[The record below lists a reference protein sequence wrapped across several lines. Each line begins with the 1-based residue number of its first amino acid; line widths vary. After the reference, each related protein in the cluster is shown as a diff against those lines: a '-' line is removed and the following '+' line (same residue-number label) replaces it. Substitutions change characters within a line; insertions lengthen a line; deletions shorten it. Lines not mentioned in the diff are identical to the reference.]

1 MDNKPFD
8 FSLARKVYPILIIP
22 VIIILLAAIIFGG
35 IESTNKNH
43 FINEY
48 RLHTHSIVCDE
59 LVCTKTEHTHSSSC
73 RTCGYSYYSYYYHT
87 HSSSCYCSKEE
98 HSHNS
103 DCYAV
108 GCEFSKYDSANAY
121 ATANYSKSPAPF
133 LLFMLGLMLI
143 AFDIWVIFG
152 TADEAETVH
161 NAVAEISDNFFNPE
175 SDSWLKKLRAW
186 IIIFFYL
193 EVITF
198 IIIGFADS
206 IDHFSPAGYGLGYFA
221 LIAWSLIGLV
231 IAILLRNVNMII
243 LQYLQNVN
251 TIRENTSRQEAD
263 TAPVAEV
270 ACDNEEEEETA
281 EEAEETSEETSEE
294 TPEETENTDS
304 QEGASEETNE

>member
-22 VIIILLAAIIFGG
+22 VIIILLAAMIFSGA
-35 IESTNKNH
+35 ETSNKNR
-43 FINEY
+43 FVDEY
-48 RLHTHSIVCDE
+48 NLHTHSIVCDE

-73 RTCGYSYYSYYYHT
+73 RTCGYSYYSYYHT
-87 HSSSCYCSKEE
+87 HSSSCYCSREE

-193 EVITF
+193 EVIAF

-206 IDHFSPAGYGLGYFA
+206 INHFSPAGYGLGYFA

-251 TIRENTSRQEAD
+251 TIRENTSCKEAD
-263 TAPVAEV
+263 AELVAE
-270 ACDNEEEEETA
+270 DDEPEEEIA
-281 EEAEETSEETSEE
+281 KEEAEETPEE